1 MKQAGS
7 SVASRGSDQEV
18 LVLVSLALMAT
29 VLSTDAGPTLEA
41 GSDVYSDR
49 VAQLVVALAQADAD
63 FSLKQEELGLTGAAP
78 LVGLGEKD
86 EPTSPTAPAHTAP
99 APPATSGRTAPAA
112 KPASS
117 KGR

>member
-1 MKQAGS
+1 
-7 SVASRGSDQEV
+7 V
-18 LVLVSLALMAT
+18 LASLALMAA
-29 VLSTDAGPTLEA
+29 VLSTDAGPALET

-86 EPTSPTAPAHTAP
+86 EPASPNAPAHASP
-99 APPATSGRTAPAA
+99 ARPAANGRIAPAA